1 MVARE
6 VYREVGGGGEVGGGM
21 QSDSRALRWPD
32 AHTGTESVPV
42 PIDLTRVAP
51 RKKRRAKPREAP
63 GKSVRREKE
72 EIASHVR

>member
-1 MVARE
+1 MP
-6 VYREVGGGGEVGGGM
+6 G
-21 QSDSRALRWPD
+21 
-32 AHTGTESVPV
+32 AHIGTESVPV